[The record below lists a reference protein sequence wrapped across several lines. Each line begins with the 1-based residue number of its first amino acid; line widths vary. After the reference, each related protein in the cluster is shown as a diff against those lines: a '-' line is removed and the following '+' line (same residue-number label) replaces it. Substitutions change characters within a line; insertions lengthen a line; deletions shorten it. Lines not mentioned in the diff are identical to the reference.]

1 VSSDFLKS
9 QRTTVRYPTD
19 FLIGDLLVKAGVIR
33 ANQLDEAVRLAGNKK
48 INLGQM
54 LVIARHLTNRD
65 LQAAVDA
72 QSAIRDRK
80 VDMNTAVRALKSACR
95 AGISFSDALRDNGQ
109 AQQVTDGPTNR
120 LGELL
125 LEAGVIDRDQFA
137 KAMQRSLS
145 TGLPLGRILVLNGA
159 INEILLTAA
168 LEIQVR
174 VRDEMMTREEAL
186 GYLRSAGSKSDE
198 EGISVEQALQIQS
211 ALKSPRG
218 KAIRLGE
225 LLVLAGMLHDSDVIN
240 ALELALSNDLQ
251 IGQVIVNQGFITP
264 ELLDAALQL
273 QELVDKGLM
282 DGEQAAESLKE
293 IQSGALGISDVVEYV
308 ESNQGL
314 PTEVDFAGLLT
325 LSRIV
330 SVDDIVNAFDIARN
344 DPEIVAAILCMTG
357 HMNELAAGAALR
369 CFSLISSNHLNQDD
383 AIVALDFCLQKQ
395 GEAEITFDEALQEL
409 GWSIDQP
416 LATEE
421 SVQVEVVTEFVSEVT
436 EIELEMRLEEMRLE
450 EPLTGD
456 PTLELEAV
464 PAGSE
469 EALMP
474 AVESLKP
481 EPEPE
486 VAPPKPELVATQSE
500 PKAVT
505 PEPKAMPPVRAL
517 TPNKPGAPLAK
528 PAIAAATPSTSA
540 AKPLTPAAKPL
551 TPAAKPVIPAA
562 KPEAPAAKV
571 ETPAAKVETPAPKAA
586 TPEPVKITPEP
597 IAVAKEP
604 VAATPEPEVAKPE
617 PEIVAEEPKA
627 ELPESVAII
636 EDAMP
641 ELAKETV
648 TAEAE
653 SPSREIDPVSTETSF
668 EPPHGESFAKE
679 EESVSDLEAIDTS
692 DNIPALVEKR
702 PHLKEAAS
710 EPFENSA
717 AASEISNALSS
728 PEEESNVVPF
738 DRDAMKS
745 LSRTG
750 TGLDAMDP
758 SDDWLSPVEMGEA
771 EENAEESLTPELAVD
786 PPESILVESSEEIL
800 VQLDEN
806 GNIAGVIIDETV
818 TTDSSTSEPV
828 EDKKVSAAPEA
839 TSSAALR
846 SLTRSKPQKAPGE
859 STGEEPPVTPL
870 APTQPEVPAST
881 SSEAIAASSSTE
893 PVSPNKNG
901 AGTESG
907 ELPAI
912 KRKEGRAARP
922 GGTSSKG
929 MTLKNLLESY
939 AAQSGDQEVIEPV
952 QEEPAATVV
961 APVEP
966 PVPTGNGHATHAGE
980 KVAAR
985 SGSDELVLSEND
997 QEILAAAASLTATPE
1012 QIKEAALLL
1021 AAHQQASLVAKTENE
1036 PALAAVANRAATT
1049 TPAKPTPAT
1058 TSLAGASGAGLHSA
1072 TTAPAKPTPA
1082 TTSLAG
1088 ASGAGLHSATT
1099 APAKPTPA
1107 TTSLA
1112 GASGAGLHSATTVP
1126 AKPTPATTSLAGA
1139 SGAGL
1144 HSATTVPA
1152 KPTPATTSLA
1162 GASGAGVHS
1171 ATTVPAKPTPAT
1183 TSLAGASGA
1192 GLHSAARPTGELP
1205 TEPAPEISM
1214 GGLKAVDQSDEKK
1227 SVEQQTELTEK
1238 DEEVSAALGDAFVR
1252 LAESYYEQGNYAES
1266 EKLYRRILSLKET
1279 EEGLKSPTLL
1289 SALSNLAGVLCV
1301 QGKFEEAEIFVH
1313 RSVNI
1318 LETHEPD
1325 NILKLA
1331 DGLNTLA
1338 GIYYQQEKFEQCE
1351 PLLERALRLRQRAL
1365 GEDHP
1370 DIADNLRDYAKF
1382 LKKVGRAEEAEK
1394 MYAQAKAILAQAL
1407 KKATH

>member
-80 VDMNTAVRALKSACR
+80 VDMNTAVRALKTACR

-357 HMNELAAGAALR
+357 HMNELVAGAALR

-395 GEAEITFDEALQEL
+395 AEAEITFDEALQEL

-416 LATEE
+416 LARGE
-421 SVQVEVVTEFVSEVT
+421 SVQIEVTTELSEVT

-464 PAGSE
+464 PSGSE

-474 AVESLKP
+474 EVESLK
-481 EPEPE
+481 PE

-505 PEPKAMPPVRAL
+505 PASKAMPPVRAL

-528 PAIAAATPSTSA
+528 PAIPA
-540 AKPLTPAAKPL
+540 AKPATPAAKPE
-551 TPAAKPVIPAA
+551 TPAAKVETPAA
-562 KPEAPAAKV
+562 KVETPAAKVETPAAKV

-586 TPEPVKITPEP
+586 TPEPEKIAPEP
-597 IAVAKEP
+597 ATVAKAP
-604 VAATPEPEVAKPE
+604 VSAAPEPEEAKPE
-617 PEIVAEEPKA
+617 PEVVAEEPKA
-627 ELPESVAII
+627 ELPESVPII
-636 EDAMP
+636 EEAITEP
-641 ELAKETV
+641 AKETV

-653 SPSREIDPVSTETSF
+653 SPSREFDLISTETSF
-668 EPPHGESFAKE
+668 EPPHEEGLIESTAAKALEVAAAKE

-717 AASEISNALSS
+717 SASENSNALSS
-728 PEEESNVVPF
+728 PEESNVVPF
-738 DRDAMKS
+738 DRDAMKN

-758 SDDWLSPVEMGEA
+758 SG
-771 EENAEESLTPELAVD
+771 
-786 PPESILVESSEEIL
+786 
-800 VQLDEN
+800 
-806 GNIAGVIIDETV
+806 
-818 TTDSSTSEPV
+818 
-828 EDKKVSAAPEA
+828 
-839 TSSAALR
+839 
-846 SLTRSKPQKAPGE
+846 
-859 STGEEPPVTPL
+859 
-870 APTQPEVPAST
+870 
-881 SSEAIAASSSTE
+881 
-893 PVSPNKNG
+893 
-901 AGTESG
+901 
-907 ELPAI
+907 
-912 KRKEGRAARP
+912 
-922 GGTSSKG
+922 
-929 MTLKNLLESY
+929 
-939 AAQSGDQEVIEPV
+939 
-952 QEEPAATVV
+952 
-961 APVEP
+961 
-966 PVPTGNGHATHAGE
+966 
-980 KVAAR
+980 
-985 SGSDELVLSEND
+985 
-997 QEILAAAASLTATPE
+997 
-1012 QIKEAALLL
+1012 
-1021 AAHQQASLVAKTENE
+1021 
-1036 PALAAVANRAATT
+1036 
-1049 TPAKPTPAT
+1049 
-1058 TSLAGASGAGLHSA
+1058 
-1072 TTAPAKPTPA
+1072 
-1082 TTSLAG
+1082 
-1088 ASGAGLHSATT
+1088 
-1099 APAKPTPA
+1099 
-1107 TTSLA
+1107 
-1112 GASGAGLHSATTVP
+1112 
-1126 AKPTPATTSLAGA
+1126 
-1139 SGAGL
+1139 
-1144 HSATTVPA
+1144 
-1152 KPTPATTSLA
+1152 
-1162 GASGAGVHS
+1162 
-1171 ATTVPAKPTPAT
+1171 
-1183 TSLAGASGA
+1183 
-1192 GLHSAARPTGELP
+1192 
-1205 TEPAPEISM
+1205 
-1214 GGLKAVDQSDEKK
+1214 
-1227 SVEQQTELTEK
+1227 
-1238 DEEVSAALGDAFVR
+1238 
-1252 LAESYYEQGNYAES
+1252 
-1266 EKLYRRILSLKET
+1266 
-1279 EEGLKSPTLL
+1279 
-1289 SALSNLAGVLCV
+1289 C
-1301 QGKFEEAEIFVH
+1301 
-1313 RSVNI
+1313 
-1318 LETHEPD
+1318 
-1325 NILKLA
+1325 
-1331 DGLNTLA
+1331 
-1338 GIYYQQEKFEQCE
+1338 
-1351 PLLERALRLRQRAL
+1351 PLLKWEKQ
-1365 GEDHP
+1365 
-1370 DIADNLRDYAKF
+1370 
-1382 LKKVGRAEEAEK
+1382 KK
-1394 MYAQAKAILAQAL
+1394 AL
-1407 KKATH
+1407 KKASRLNWRLIHPKVFWSSLRKKYSFNWTKTAILPE